1 MKVLKDQAA
10 REDWLGKAANHHA
23 QLALAQ
29 LAAHPLHID
38 PFYNA
43 ALLRGPMQPLLP
55 IQQFLAQVTAPLF
68 K

>member
-1 MKVLKDQAA
+1 MLSSPW
-10 REDWLGKAANHHA
+10 RSW
-23 QLALAQ
+23 
-29 LAAHPLHID
+29 AAHPLLMD